1 MGNFLSVPILA
12 IAVAFQATL
21 MTQIRLLGGAP
32 DLVFLIVLSW
42 AINARLEDAV
52 LWAFIGGIMQDL
64 MSSAPTGAS
73 VLGMLL
79 VVFAIGGLGGQV
91 YRIGFV
97 TLLGVVIIGTAIQ
110 HITMMG
116 VLAINGYRLDLITD
130 LAYVTA
136 PTIFYNLIF
145 IGPIYWV
152 IRRLQQQMRRPDSSV
167 SFR

>member
-1 MGNFLSVPILA
+1 
-12 IAVAFQATL
+12 
-21 MTQIRLLGGAP
+21 
-32 DLVFLIVLSW
+32 
-42 AINARLEDAV
+42 
-52 LWAFIGGIMQDL
+52 

-97 TLLGVVIIGTAIQ
+97 TLLGVIIIGTTVQ
-110 HITMMG
+110 HMMMMG
-116 VLAINGYRLDLITD
+116 VLTINGYRPDLVTD